1 MFLHEL
7 FGLQPIRTTSV
18 QNLYKIRTK
27 LCTPIRI
34 KYARIQRPRIKY
46 ALIFRKMKA
55 KPIKNSDPKIPSLSI
70 SPTNPI
76 QRNLEGR
83 SM

>member
-27 LCTPIRI
+27 CTPIRI

-55 KPIKNSDPKIPSLSI
+55 KPIKIAIRKIPSLSI

-83 SM
+83 SSM

>member
-27 LCTPIRI
+27 CTPIRI

-55 KPIKNSDPKIPSLSI
+55 KPIKIAIRKY
-70 SPTNPI
+70 
-76 QRNLEGR
+76 RV
-83 SM
+83 